1 MRRDAFR
8 ARGANIG
15 VARGAAAA
23 PTIAET
29 A

>member
-8 ARGANIG
+8 ARGADIG

-23 PTIAET
+23 PAIHET